1 MRGVIIWH
9 CLETRRAVV
18 WCDDSGELAYASDAA
33 AWAPLAQR
41 VAIGDYVAF
50 DLDPSSAAR
59 SCRNLR
65 LIESGLA
72 PELAGILRAG
82 CGPARPR
89 WPAPVQSLRWL
100 NAGLPKA
107 ASRLAGA
114 GCGNF
119 HGRHGRGPLPG
130 GPLRL

>member
-33 AWAPLAQR
+33 AWAPLAPR

-72 PELAGILRAG
+72 PELAGILHRM
-82 CGPARPR
+82 RPS
-89 WPAPVQSLRWL
+89 PAP
-100 NAGLPKA
+100 A
-107 ASRLAGA
+107 AQAARSSASPRPELALA
-114 GCGNF
+114 
-119 HGRHGRGPLPG
+119 
-130 GPLRL
+130 